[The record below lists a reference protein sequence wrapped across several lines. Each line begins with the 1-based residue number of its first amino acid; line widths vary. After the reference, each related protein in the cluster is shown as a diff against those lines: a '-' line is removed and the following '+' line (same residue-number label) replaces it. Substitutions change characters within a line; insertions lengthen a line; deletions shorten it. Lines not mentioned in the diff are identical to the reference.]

1 MSQQAKISYTV
12 NVSDIPGEVANI
24 LLTLFNKTN
33 LLETVEQVSDELFGV
48 STDNYDA
55 RAALVKLE
63 KLRQDLAVLDQR
75 VVEVS
80 NILMGLQ
87 EALSPE
93 PEPTLQ
99 QEAPVTEGE

>member
-24 LLTLFNKTN
+24 MLTLFNKTN

>member
-12 NVSDIPGEVANI
+12 NVSDIPGEVAEI
-24 LLTLFNKTN
+24 LSTLFNKTN

-99 QEAPVTEGE
+99 QEAPVNEGE

>member
-63 KLRQDLAVLDQR
+63 NLRQDLAVLDQR

-87 EALSPE
+87 EALSPD
-93 PEPTLQ
+93 PVPQ
-99 QEAPVTEGE
+99 QEAPATEGE

>member
-12 NVSDIPGEVANI
+12 NVSDIPNEVAEV
-24 LLTLFNKTN
+24 LSTLFNKTN
-33 LLETVEQVSDELFGV
+33 LMETVEMVCDELYGV
-48 STDNYDA
+48 TTDNYDA

-75 VVEVS
+75 AVEVT

-87 EALSPE
+87 EALSPD
-93 PEPTLQ
+93 PVPQ
-99 QEAPVTEGE
+99 QEVPVTEGE

>member
-24 LLTLFNKTN
+24 MLTLFNKTN

-87 EALSPE
+87 EALSPD
-93 PEPTLQ
+93 PVPQ